1 MRYEPTINGLTKK
14 AARQLG
20 DAYYTIAESFE
31 IIDSMAAN
39 SAASAHIIAGM
50 SMEISKYNKRE
61 RAAQIEN
68 TRLANEMKEYKKP
81 IEKRLILVVCNDES
95 CAERSMLQEVP
106 AISIKNGTARCSVC
120 GKRLTHHG
128 IVDYRGV
135 EDPYW
140 FTSDDDE
147 QEHPKPAEPEAQA

>member
-1 MRYEPTINGLTKK
+1 MKYEPTINGLTKK

-20 DAYYTIAESFE
+20 DAYYTIAESFD
-31 IIDSMAAN
+31 IIDSMASN
-39 SAASAHIIAGM
+39 SAASAHIIAGLN
-50 SMEISKYNKRE
+50 MEINRYNKRE
-61 RAAQIEN
+61 REAQAEN

-81 IEKRLILVVCNDES
+81 IEKRLVLVICNDEV
-95 CAERSMLQEVP
+95 CAERSAIQEVP

-128 IVDYRGV
+128 IIDYRGV

-140 FTSDDDE
+140 FMDNEDE
-147 QEHPKPAEPEAQA
+147 QEQPKPAEPEAQV